1 MSDHILI
8 GTQLLAPAGYLNLS
22 AGKVYHFLVRS
33 GCVRLVLFEE
43 RAPVRVGKK
52 QRIDHPPPEV
62 ILIEIDGKYFDDGID
77 HGDIVVKPFQDPLPP
92 WCSEIPDAEHSTAQ
106 GGQNSKKPK
115 ISHEDRLTRTLA
127 AYQPLL
133 DDMAAV
139 IKSINPFKKIN
150 EFASSSK
157 PQLNGK
163 RVRAEIFA
171 YVLYG
176 RNSSVIAYQTH
187 RIGRWKR
194 QAHSGKKPGVKS
206 LGIGK
211 LSQSKSSDEAVL
223 DDIRQAWL
231 QWGKLG
237 SSIKSIYRKT
247 CAQIWKTTVGINTRG
262 VKYQVRSDGTL
273 AITYQQFRYRLIVLY
288 GQQKIR
294 EILAGHAFVREEMA
308 PSMGKF
314 TESICNA
321 GERTEADGY
330 WVDEVL
336 LGPDGKNPLPS
347 LVVVR
352 IVCCVSGMFLG
363 IGFSLGGE
371 NAAAY
376 RMALFCMAVKKSIF
390 GRLLGLDI
398 DDASWPSVGLCDD
411 VVTDRGAG
419 GGKKGRAL
427 LPEGNPIIHG
437 MPPTGYGQGKALIES
452 SNPRKNPMRDRPTH
466 SVTSFGLI
474 DVVRREVQNTIS
486 LNDARDMSGRLT
498 PKMLEYLDRITP
510 LDIFNKL
517 SERGRS
523 SLRPIAFDEAIRS
536 FLTPVE
542 LTAKP
547 DGVYHRYQRYT
558 SDKLIELGILQTV
571 TASGNELKL
580 PGFML
585 DMSTRYCFLDWKGE
599 LIELAAVLALRED
612 EDQLYISLH
621 QLNEADR
628 IIRKLKSDFRIHSD
642 AALVEGIQ
650 DLSIKTGI
658 APEKITVKKGVAKRR
673 SKKGRSQAKLIKS
686 VLTHAGSD
694 E

>member
-8 GTQLLAPAGYLNLS
+8 GTQMLSPAGYLNLS
-22 AGKVYHFLVRS
+22 AGKVYHFLVRA

-43 RAPVRVGKK
+43 RAPVRVGKN

-92 WCSEIPDAEHSTAQ
+92 WCSEIPDAEHGTAQ
-106 GGQNSKKPK
+106 SGQNSKKTK
-115 ISHEDRLTRTLA
+115 TSHEERLTRTLA

-133 DDMAAV
+133 EDMAAI
-139 IKSINPFKKIN
+139 IKSTDPFKHIN
-150 EFASSSK
+150 EFARSSQ

-163 RVRAEIFA
+163 RLRAEIFA
-171 YVLYG
+171 YILYSC
-176 RNSSVIAYQTH
+176 NSSVIAYQTH

-194 QAHSGKKPGVKS
+194 QGHPGKKPGIKS
-206 LGIGK
+206 LGVGK
-211 LSQSKSSDEAVL
+211 LSQSKSTDEAL
-223 DDIRQAWL
+223 LGEIRQAWSK
-231 QWGKLG
+231 WGKLG
-237 SSIKSIYRKT
+237 TSIKSIYRKT
-247 CAQIWKTTVGINTRG
+247 CAQIWRTTVVKDAFG
-262 VKYQVRSDGTL
+262 VKYQIRTDGAL
-273 AITYQQFRYRLIVLY
+273 PITYQQFRYRLNKLY
-288 GQQKIR
+288 GSKIIK
-294 EILAGHAFVREEMA
+294 ETLSGHAFFREEMA
-308 PSMGKF
+308 PSLGKF
-314 TESICNA
+314 TESICNV
-321 GERTEADGY
+321 GERVDADGY
-330 WVDEVL
+330 WVDEVVI
-336 LGPDGKNPLPS
+336 GPDGKNPLPA

-371 NAAAY
+371 TAAAY

-398 DDASWPSVGLCDD
+398 DDTSWPSVGLCDD

-427 LPEGNPIIHG
+427 LPEGNPIIHS
-437 MPPTGYGQGKALIES
+437 MPPTGYGQGKAIVES
-452 SNPRKNPMRDRPTH
+452 SNPRKNQVRDRPAYT
-466 SVTSFGLI
+466 VTSFGLI

-523 SLRPIAFDEAIRS
+523 SLRPIAFDDAIRS

-547 DGVYHRYQRYT
+547 DGVYHRYQRYK
-558 SDKLIELGILQTV
+558 SDKLEKTGILQTV

-621 QLNEADR
+621 QLNEVDR

-658 APEKITVKKGVAKRR
+658 APENITVKKGVAKRR
-673 SKKGRSQAKLIKS
+673 SKKGSSQAKLVKS
-686 VLTHAGSD
+686 VLIHAGGK
-694 E
+694 